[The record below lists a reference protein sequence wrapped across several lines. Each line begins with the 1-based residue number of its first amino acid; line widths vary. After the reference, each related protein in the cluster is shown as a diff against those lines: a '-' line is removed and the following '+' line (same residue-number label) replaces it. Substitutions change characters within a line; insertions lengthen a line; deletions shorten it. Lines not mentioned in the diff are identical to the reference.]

1 MPPSLP
7 VVGQRQ
13 HSGFVAFENMIPPL
27 SCGWAGCNV
36 EDLDS
41 PWPCQRG
48 DNLAAW
54 QRCDVVLSGAT
65 LRRCSVLPVCPA
77 PGRASAVTALRRWE
91 RGSAEDSGTTL
102 RRGVSKQ
109 RRGVAGVQTTQP
121 RCDVVACPYVFFQL
135 N

>member
-1 MPPSLP
+1 MLPPFP
-7 VVGQRQ
+7 
-13 HSGFVAFENMIPPL
+13 
-27 SCGWAGCNV
+27 CGWAGGNV

-65 LRRCSVLPVCPA
+65 LRRGSVLPVCPA

-91 RGSAEDSGTTL
+91 RGSVEDSGTTL
-102 RRGVSKQ
+102 RRVVSPQ
-109 RRGVAGVQTTQP
+109 RRGVFGVQTAP
-121 RCDVVACPYVFFQL
+121 RRCDVAACPIFFSKL
-135 N
+135 NWKLN

>member
-1 MPPSLP
+1 M
-7 VVGQRQ
+7 VGQGQ
-13 HSGFVAFENMIPPL
+13 HSGFVAFENMIPPFP
-27 SCGWAGCNV
+27 CGWAGGNV

-54 QRCDVVLSGAT
+54 QRCDVVLSGFT
-65 LRRCSVLPVCPA
+65 LQRGSVLPVCPA
-77 PGRASAVTALRRWE
+77 PWRASAVTALRRWE
-91 RGSAEDSGTTL
+91 RGSVEDSGTIL

-109 RRGVAGVQTTQP
+109 RCGVAGVQTAP
-121 RCDVVACPYVFFQL
+121 RRCNVVACPYFFFKL

>member
-1 MPPSLP
+1 
-7 VVGQRQ
+7 
-13 HSGFVAFENMIPPL
+13 MIPPFP
-27 SCGWAGCNV
+27 CGWAGGNV

-102 RRGVSKQ
+102 RRGVSPQ
-109 RRGVAGVQTTQP
+109 RRGVIGVQTAP
-121 RCDVVACPYVFFQL
+121 RRCDVAACPDLFSKL
-135 N
+135 NWKLNQIQPL